1 VGASGGIIILWDSAI
16 FTGFV
21 QQIKSFGTM
30 VSMTS
35 VHNGE
40 VWSLVSVYGPCQ
52 GIQRDNFAQWLYSL
66 SIPAQSNW
74 LLVGDFNF
82 IRSQENRNK
91 PGGDIHEML
100 LFNEI
105 IGHLGLLEL
114 PLKGRKY
121 TWSNMQE
128 NPLLEQLDWFFTSSN
143 WILDYPNSIVLPL
156 AHTKSDHVPCVV
168 TIDTIIPKS
177 NIFRFEFF
185 WVDHPG
191 FIDCVKGSW
200 CIPSNM
206 SHCSAKIADKFKSL
220 RHSL

>member
-1 VGASGGIIILWDSAI
+1 MILWNSAI
-16 FTGFV
+16 FSGSV
-21 QQIKSFGTM
+21 QQIKSFGIV

-40 VWSLVSVYGPCQ
+40 AWSLVSVYGPYQ
-52 GIQRDNFAQWLYSL
+52 GIQRDNFVQWLYSL
-66 SIPAQSNW
+66 SIPAQTNW

-114 PLKGRKY
+114 PLKGSKY

-128 NPLLEQLDWFFTSSN
+128 NPLLEQLDWSFTSSN
-143 WILDYPNSIVLPL
+143 WISDYPNSIVF
-156 AHTKSDHVPCVV
+156 PCVV
-168 TIDTIIPKS
+168 NIDTTIPKS
-177 NIFRFEFF
+177 NIFRLEIFGLISQALLIVSRALGVFLPTSPI
-185 WVDHPG
+185 VLLKLQ
-191 FIDCVKGSW
+191 INS
-200 CIPSNM
+200 
-206 SHCSAKIADKFKSL
+206 SL
-220 RHSL
+220 